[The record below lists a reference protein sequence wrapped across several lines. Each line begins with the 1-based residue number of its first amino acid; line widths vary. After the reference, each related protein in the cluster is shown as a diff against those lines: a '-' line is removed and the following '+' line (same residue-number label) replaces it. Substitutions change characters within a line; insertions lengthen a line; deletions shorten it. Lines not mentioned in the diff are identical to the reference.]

1 MLTVGKEL
9 DDLTL
14 FEKKLANYSWKISNA
29 SVPKK
34 NDDAVTLTTMHSAKG
49 LEFGTVFVPSLIDM
63 VMPNASAKIRGDTEE
78 ERRLFY
84 VALTRA
90 KDRLIL
96 STYTNSGMGEYTR
109 ISPFLEELGIKIQ
122 K

>member
-1 MLTVGKEL
+1 M
-9 DDLTL
+9 
-14 FEKKLANYSWKISNA
+14 EKKLADYSWKIGNA
-29 SVPKK
+29 SVPKR

-49 LEFGTVFVPSLIDM
+49 LEFGTVFVPSLVDM
-63 VMPNASAKIRGDTEE
+63 IVPNASAKIRGDTEE

-90 KDRLIL
+90 KERLFL
-96 STYTNSGMGEYTR
+96 STYTNSDTGDYSR
-109 ISPFLEELGIKIQ
+109 ISPFLEELGIKI